1 MTNAKDSLPPRQYE
15 NLRKLAVK
23 GRELNEMVSDFLD
36 YTRADRVA
44 TSSFRLQPVIEE
56 CLATIEPTI
65 DPSRVQVTAD
75 VAADLPDLVQDER
88 KLKRIVINLMS
99 NAVKFTERGTIA
111 VSARRRGDAVEIAVA
126 DTGIGIAEAFLGRIF
141 EEFERVEP
149 RGERP
154 REGTGLGL
162 AICRRFA
169 ALMGG
174 EVTVRSRPGEGSVF
188 TVTAP
193 LVHPTSVA
201 SDVGTVSRPTVGKD
215 GAAATDDAA
224 GDGQGTVLV
233 VDDSKANRDVLV
245 QLLER
250 RYRVV
255 VAADGQRAI
264 EMARRERPDLI
275 LMDLSLP
282 VVDGWEA
289 TRTIKRDAALRPIPI
304 IAVTAHVTQRDRD
317 EAAAAGCDG
326 FLAKPVEERALLDT
340 LRRHLGPNGG
350 GRA

>member
-1 MTNAKDSLPPRQYE
+1 
-15 NLRKLAVK
+15 AV
-23 GRELNEMVSDFLD
+23 
-36 YTRADRVA
+36 T
-44 TSSFRLQPVIEE
+44 
-56 CLATIEPTI
+56 
-65 DPSRVQVTAD
+65 
-75 VAADLPDLVQDER
+75 
-88 KLKRIVINLMS
+88 
-99 NAVKFTERGTIA
+99 
-111 VSARRRGDAVEIAVA
+111 ARRRGDAVEIAVA

-174 EVTVRSRPGEGSVF
+174 EVTVRSRPGEGSTF
-188 TVTAP
+188 TLTAP
-193 LVHPTSVA
+193 LVHPSSVA
-201 SDVGTVSRPTVGKD
+201 SLAGTVSRPTAGKD
-215 GAAATDDAA
+215 GATATGDAA

-275 LMDLSLP
+275 LM
-282 VVDGWEA
+282 
-289 TRTIKRDAALRPIPI
+289 
-304 IAVTAHVTQRDRD
+304 
-317 EAAAAGCDG
+317 
-326 FLAKPVEERALLDT
+326 
-340 LRRHLGPNGG
+340 
-350 GRA
+350 

>member
-1 MTNAKDSLPPRQYE
+1 
-15 NLRKLAVK
+15 
-23 GRELNEMVSDFLD
+23 
-36 YTRADRVA
+36 RVA

-75 VAADLPDLVQDER
+75 VAANLPDLVQDER

-111 VSARRRGDAVEIAVA
+111 VTARRRGDAVEIAVA

-174 EVTVRSRPGEGSVF
+174 EVTVRSRPGEGSAF
-188 TVTAP
+188 TLTAP
-193 LVHPTSVA
+193 LVHPSSVA
-201 SDVGTVSRPTVGKD
+201 SLAGTVSRPTAGKD
-215 GAAATDDAA
+215 GAAATDAA
-224 GDGQGTVLV
+224 VDGQGTVLV
-233 VDDSKANRDVLV
+233 VDDSKAN
-245 QLLER
+245 
-250 RYRVV
+250 
-255 VAADGQRAI
+255 
-264 EMARRERPDLI
+264 
-275 LMDLSLP
+275 
-282 VVDGWEA
+282 
-289 TRTIKRDAALRPIPI
+289 
-304 IAVTAHVTQRDRD
+304 
-317 EAAAAGCDG
+317 
-326 FLAKPVEERALLDT
+326 
-340 LRRHLGPNGG
+340 
-350 GRA
+350 